1 MNRYK
6 CPACGRNQFSCDYI
20 KEHMCSVRDYG
31 ANQYKDPCYHCC
43 FGCKH
48 AVEMDCLFVCNKV
61 AEYYHPEEGE
71 VEP

>member
-1 MNRYK
+1 MD
-6 CPACGRNQFSCDYI
+6 FSCDYV
-20 KEHMCSVRDYG
+20 KEHMCSIRDYG
-31 ANQYKDPCYHCC
+31 MNRYKDPCYHCC

-48 AVEMDCLFVCNKV
+48 AVEMNCLFVCNEV